1 MQTNF
6 SYIFLKQECI
16 LAHCDECYEAI
27 VDKNLAFRLF
37 LFNDS

>member
-16 LAHCDECYEAI
+16 LAHYECHEAI